1 MRGRRPSPLDD
12 SGARS
17 TATRLAKRPTRA
29 STGAVRGGDRSILP
43 SIPGSSRGVRYLR
56 LSPPRGCGGIGRR
69 ARFRSVSGRPGG
81 GSSPLIRMTNAL
93 AATSGQVLLR
103 LGAPTHAARG
113 PASAVDRRHPSIRRQ
128 PCQRNGRREHRRPSP
143 LPNAGAE
150 AQRPVS
156 RRWRRCATTS
166 EKPIAIKSTPPP
178 TVQRRSKPVKGSVDA
193 FFAVGSVDVV
203 GSLFVVSGAVVFV
216 GVLLSFD
223 GEVPVVGVG
232 VGVGVDV
239 GVGVGVVLLVVG
251 LLL

>member
-29 STGAVRGGDRSILP
+29 STGAVRGGDWSILP

-93 AATSGQVLLR
+93 AATSGQCCSASVR
-103 LGAPTHAARG
+103 RPTQRE
-113 PASAVDRRHPSIRRQ
+113 DRRHPSIRRQ

-203 GSLFVVSGAVVFV
+203 GSLFVVSGAVVLV

-223 GEVPVVGVG
+223 GEVPVVG